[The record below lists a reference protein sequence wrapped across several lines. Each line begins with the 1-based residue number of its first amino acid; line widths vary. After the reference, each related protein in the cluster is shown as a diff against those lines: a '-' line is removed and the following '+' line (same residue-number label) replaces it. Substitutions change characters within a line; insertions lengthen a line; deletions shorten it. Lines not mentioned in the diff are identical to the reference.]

1 MPTEPLNPS
10 VESTFRIRYA
20 ENTAGIIAA
29 INACIVTAGGTMTS
43 YPSNTSGVIRALLDL
58 KTAIGGSGGSGESV
72 ELSLTSGEA
81 LGLGEAVYLHTDGKA
96 YKATNDGTRA
106 EATVLGL
113 VKAAVG
119 SGAATDIVLYGKFS
133 GLSGLT
139 AASEYF
145 VGTGGAIT
153 TTAPS
158 TATEYVCDVGQAI
171 SAAVFNVDPQSP
183 VLLS

>member
-58 KTAIGGSGGSGESV
+58 KTAIGGGSGESV
-72 ELSLTSGEA
+72 EVSLTSGEA
-81 LGLGEAVYLHTDGKA
+81 LGLGEAVYVHTDGKA